1 LIVFIKVHGEI
12 RCLDPGRCLPVK
24 GGILSGVLI
33 HYQKYK
39 LVSWKPT
46 TRGNMLQKKSIR
58 YWISFIAIALVS
70 AGCATAQ
77 SAQPTTAPAVSS
89 APTTSSAPV
98 TSSTS
103 PATPASSAAGSSS
116 KDGLIHYSMVA
127 SKSSASFKVREQ
139 LASRNLPSDAIGKT
153 SDISGNMALNPDG
166 TINTSVSKIV
176 VNMATLQSDS
186 AMRDGY
192 LRRAILQTDQYPT
205 ATFIPTKIIG
215 VDPLT
220 ASGPVKFQVTGNLT
234 IKDVTKPVTWD
245 VTGSVQNGQATGVA
259 TTTFKFEDFN
269 LSQPRVSVVLSV
281 VDSITLEVDLTCQR
295 QTS

>member
-1 LIVFIKVHGEI
+1 
-12 RCLDPGRCLPVK
+12 
-24 GGILSGVLI
+24 
-33 HYQKYK
+33 
-39 LVSWKPT
+39 
-46 TRGNMLQKKSIR
+46 MLQKKKSHS
-58 YWISFIAIALVS
+58 WLSFIAITLIT
-70 AGCATAQ
+70 AGCA
-77 SAQPTTAPAVSS
+77 SAQASQPTSTNAT
-89 APTTSSAPV
+89 APTTSPLISIAP
-98 TSSTS
+98 TASSNTAASSTAPTS
-103 PATPASSAAGSSS
+103 PVSATAGSSS
-116 KDGLIHYSMVA
+116 TAGLIHYSMVQ

-153 SDISGNMALNPDG
+153 SDISGNMVLNPDG
-166 TINTSVSKIV
+166 TIDTSVSKIV

-192 LRRAILQTDQYPT
+192 LRRAILQTDQFPN
-205 ATFIPTKIIG
+205 ATFVPTKIIG

-220 ASGPVKFQVTGNLT
+220 ASGQVKFQVTGNLT

-259 TTTFKFEDFN
+259 TTTFTFEDFN
-269 LSQPRVSVVLSV
+269 LPQPRVSVVLSV

>member
-1 LIVFIKVHGEI
+1 
-12 RCLDPGRCLPVK
+12 
-24 GGILSGVLI
+24 
-33 HYQKYK
+33 
-39 LVSWKPT
+39 
-46 TRGNMLQKKSIR
+46 MLQKKSIR
-58 YWISFIAIALVS
+58 SWISFIAIALVS
-70 AGCATAQ
+70 VGCVAAQ
-77 SAQPTTAPAVSS
+77 AAQPTSTNAAPPTTAPAVSS

-103 PATPASSAAGSSS
+103 AATQASTPISSSS

-139 LASRNLPSDAIGKT
+139 LASRDLPSDAIGKT

-192 LRRAILQTDQYPT
+192 LRRAILNTAQYPT
-205 ATFIPTKIIG
+205 ATFVPTKITG

-259 TTTFKFEDFN
+259 TTTFTFEDFN
-269 LSQPRVSVVLSV
+269 LPQPRVPVVLSV
-281 VDSITLEVDLTCQR
+281 KDSITLEVDLTCQR